1 MYSGIILLA
10 VNYGEGGG
18 GRLVT
23 ATRVGQ
29 LDIAVEDGSGPT
41 SISCVA

>member
-23 ATRVGQ
+23 AAGVGR
-29 LDIAVEDGSGPT
+29 LDIAVEDGSGLT
-41 SISCVA
+41 SISCAA